1 MANQGIRP
9 PIDQT
14 PVGGGEAEGAAQCD
28 EGRHADY
35 ETDRLKV
42 ESGEDTPMRMRP
54 FGRRRTPPKV
64 PPKARSQSSGR
75 WLTTRAGR
83 RTRYAMT
90 IHISSAKKAPP
101 IRECVC
107 Q

>member
-14 PVGGGEAEGAAQCD
+14 RSAAAKPKERPSAMKDATQIRDRSFEGRIRRGHPNADAPRSDAGGPAEGAA
-28 EGRHADY
+28 
-35 ETDRLKV
+35 
-42 ESGEDTPMRMRP
+42 
-54 FGRRRTPPKV
+54 
-64 PPKARSQSSGR
+64 KARSQSSGR